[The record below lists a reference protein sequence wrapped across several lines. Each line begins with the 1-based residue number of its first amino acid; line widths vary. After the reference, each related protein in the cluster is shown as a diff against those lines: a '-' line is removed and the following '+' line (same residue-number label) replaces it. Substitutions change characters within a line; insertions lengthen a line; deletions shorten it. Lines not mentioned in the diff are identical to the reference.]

1 VRQHNRDPVRG
12 PVIGHPDQSITNW
25 VLRSTRIGTLRV
37 SREMILSGALPAGA
51 WGAADPAGSGPAG
64 EPGPGGG
71 QGDIVEEMLNISER
85 PVQAQDR
92 AVRGF

>member
-1 VRQHNRDPVRG
+1 MRQHNRDPVRG
-12 PVIGHPDQSITNW
+12 PVIGHPDQSITNR

-37 SREMILSGALPAGA
+37 SREMICPAPYLRGH
-51 WGAADPAGSGPAG
+51 GELQTRRGPGPAR

-92 AVRGF
+92 AVHGF